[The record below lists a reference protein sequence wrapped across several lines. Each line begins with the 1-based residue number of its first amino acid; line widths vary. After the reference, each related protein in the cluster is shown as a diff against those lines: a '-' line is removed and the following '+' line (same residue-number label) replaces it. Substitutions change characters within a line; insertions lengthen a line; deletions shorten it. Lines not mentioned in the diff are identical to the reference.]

1 MDGGGSLVL
10 PEGSV
15 AWAHS
20 RSPAGRRHRLADHL
34 TGTAALAEQF
44 AAGFGAGDLAALAG
58 WWHDLGKYGCAWQQ
72 YLAAREAGRGVGR
85 TGHKLAGAALA
96 ARRGAVPAAFAIAG
110 HHGGLPA
117 DGPLR
122 VDLAGLADLQL
133 DTLVAA
139 ARTDGIPV
147 DFDGRAAAGH
157 LLTDGDDGPLTLE
170 FLTRLVFSA
179 LVDADFLDTAAHFAD
194 QPAPQVAA
202 RANWDELADR
212 FDRRRAELLRGRA
225 DDPLRVLRE
234 TIAAACV
241 ARADEP
247 TGFFRL
253 AVPTGTGKTLTAL
266 QFAMTHAR
274 HHRLDRVIVAVPFT
288 SITEQTASVYRQ
300 LLDSE
305 DQRVVLEHHSAR
317 TSDLDWWARLG
328 AENWDVPVVVT
339 TTVQLFESLF
349 AHTPAAMRKVHRLA
363 KAVIV
368 LDEVQALPMR
378 LLVPILDGL
387 QRVTAVAGSTVVL
400 ASATQPQFW
409 SLPPMRGVMVTD
421 LAEGDWWRHQLL
433 RRTTIRWE
441 PSPMSVDTVAD
452 ALAARDQ
459 AMVIVNSRR
468 DAARLARTL
477 ASRADAVWHLSTRMC
492 PAHRRHVLAAVR
504 ADLSAGRPCRLVA
517 TQVVEAGVDL
527 DFPAVWRATAP
538 ADSLQQAAG
547 RCNREG
553 RQPAPGV
560 VTVFDLVDGAAP
572 AGWYRIATKRTVTR
586 FGGGADLADPAAL
599 AEYYDDLYGLLGV
612 GEDLAGIQ
620 ERRAACDFPAVAER
634 FRMIDQDD
642 VDVVVVEALDGSEPW
657 VESAAWTACTSALER
672 LRAGQPLTDI
682 AVLRALQPFTV
693 AVRRWE
699 LTRQPGTVTALG
711 DGTVHVWNGAY
722 HPLMGVQP
730 VFEPEDL
737 VL

>member
-1 MDGGGSLVL
+1 
-10 PEGSV
+10 
-15 AWAHS
+15 
-20 RSPAGRRHRLADHL
+20 LADHL
-34 TGTAALAEQF
+34 AGTACLAEQF
-44 AAGFGAGDLAALAG
+44 AAGFGAGDLAALTG
-58 WWHDLGKYGCAWQQ
+58 WWHDLGKYGCAWQE
-72 YLAAREAGRGVGR
+72 YLRAREEGRTVAR
-85 TGHKLAGAALA
+85 TGHKLAGAAWA

-122 VDLAGLADLQL
+122 VDVAGVAEEHL

-139 ARTDGIPV
+139 ARTDGIPM
-147 DFDGRAAAGH
+147 DLDGRATAGH

-194 QPAPQVAA
+194 LPAPKVAA
-202 RANWDELADR
+202 QTDWDELADR

-225 DDPLRVLRE
+225 DDPLRRLRE

-241 ARADEP
+241 GQADTP
-247 TGFFRL
+247 PGFFRL

-266 QFAMTHAR
+266 QFALTHAR

-300 LLDSE
+300 LLDSD

-317 TSDLDWWARLG
+317 ARDLDWWARLG

-363 KAVIV
+363 RAVVV

-387 QRVTAVAGSTVVL
+387 KRITAVAGSTVVL
-400 ASATQPQFW
+400 ASATQPRFW
-409 SLPPMRGVMVTD
+409 SLPPLRDVTVTD
-421 LAEGDWWRHQLL
+421 LAEGDWWRNPLL
-433 RRTTIRWE
+433 QRATIRWE
-441 PSPMSVDTVAD
+441 PSPMSVETLADTV
-452 ALAARDQ
+452 AARDQ

-468 DAARLARTL
+468 DAARLARAL
-477 ASRADAVWHLSTRMC
+477 ADRADAVWHLSTRMC
-492 PAHRRHVLAAVR
+492 PAHRRHVLATVR
-504 ADLSAGRPCRLVA
+504 DDLTAGRPCRLVA

-553 RQPAPGV
+553 RQPAPGI

-572 AGWYRIATKRTVTR
+572 GGWYRTATERTLTR
-586 FGGGADLADPAAL
+586 FGGGADLADPDAL
-599 AEYYDDLYGLLGV
+599 ADYYDDLYGLLGV
-612 GEDLAGIQ
+612 GDDLAGIQ

-634 FRMIDQDD
+634 FQMIDQDD
-642 VDVVVVEALDGSEPW
+642 VDVVVVDALDGDEPW
-657 VESAAWTACTSALER
+657 IEPDAWTAAATAIDR
-672 LRAGQPLTDI
+672 LRAGHPLTDT

-699 LTRQPGTVTALG
+699 LTRQPGTITALG
-711 DGTVHVWNGAY
+711 DGTVQVWNGGY
-722 HPLMGVQP
+722 HPLLGI
-730 VFEPEDL
+730 EPLLEQEDL